1 MLTPTEQV
9 LYIVALILLV
19 VLSAFFAS
27 SETAFMKANR
37 FRIRRLAE
45 DGNVY
50 ARRVEEL
57 LREPGKI
64 ISTILL
70 GNNLVNILASAIATA
85 LFIGF
90 FGEKGI
96 LYATV
101 AMTVILLIF
110 GDIIPK
116 TVAAYMPHVITLLYS
131 GPMKLMVRVL
141 NPLAHLFTAVSKS
154 ILSVFGLKMGKFEE
168 LTEEDVESVISLGHE
183 EGFLPETKARM
194 LAGIMDMDSIPV
206 RKVMLPLH
214 DMVFISMDSSFED
227 VVRTVTTRNH
237 SRYPVYKDKKDNIVG
252 FLHIKDIWPYIQKRS
267 AFGVRDIM
275 REAYFVPET
284 KSILS
289 QLIDFQNMHL
299 HMAFVVDEYGTVK
312 GGITLEDII
321 EEIIGDISDE
331 HDKILPPVVPI
342 GGRTF
347 IVTGN
352 IGLRDLER
360 YLKKEFPPDYDT
372 LSGLIYDQLDR
383 IPEEGD
389 TLAYDGM
396 QFRIERMR
404 GNRIVRVR
412 ISLED
417 KE

>member
-1 MLTPTEQV
+1 MMTRADVIIYSIL
-9 LYIVALILLV
+9 LLILILF
-19 VLSAFFAS
+19 SAFFS
-27 SETAFMKANR
+27 CSETAYMRAHR
-37 FRIRRLAE
+37 FRIRRLAD

-50 ARRVEEL
+50 AKRVEEIL
-57 LREPGKI
+57 KEPGRL
-64 ISTILL
+64 ISMILL
-70 GNNLVNILASAIATA
+70 GSTFVNIMASAIATA
-85 LFIGF
+85 LFIAV
-90 FGEKGI
+90 FGERGI
-96 LYATV
+96 IYATI
-101 AMTVILLIF
+101 AMTVIVLIF
-110 GDIIPK
+110 VEIAPK
-116 TVAAYMPHVITLLYS
+116 TLAAYSPHVITLLLS
-131 GPMKLMVRVL
+131 GPIKFLIRVL
-141 NPLAHLFTAVSKS
+141 NPFTQVVTWAAKGF
-154 ILSVFGLKMGKFEE
+154 LSLFGLKMGKAED

-194 LAGIMDMDSIPV
+194 LSGIMDMDSIPV
-206 RKVMLPLH
+206 RKIMLPLH
-214 DMVFISMDSSFED
+214 DMVFVSMDSSFDD

-237 SRYPVYKDKKDNIVG
+237 SRYPVFKDKKDNIVG
-252 FLHIKDIWPYIQKRS
+252 FLHIKDIWPFIQKRT
-267 AFGVRDIM
+267 AFGIRDIM
-275 REAYFVPET
+275 REAHFVPET

-312 GGITLEDII
+312 GGITMEDII

-331 HDKILPPVVPI
+331 HDKIRPPVVPI
-342 GGRTF
+342 GAKTF

-360 YLKKEFPPDYDT
+360 HLKKEFPPDYDT

-389 TLAYDGM
+389 TLTYNGM

-412 ISLED
+412 ISLEE